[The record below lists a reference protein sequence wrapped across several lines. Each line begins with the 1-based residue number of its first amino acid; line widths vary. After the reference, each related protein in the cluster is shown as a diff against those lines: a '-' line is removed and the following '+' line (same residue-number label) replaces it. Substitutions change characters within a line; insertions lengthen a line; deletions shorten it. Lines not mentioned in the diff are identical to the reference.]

1 MAAVAPGGACPFC
14 AGAQTVYA
22 ESPRWRL
29 MRHAD
34 PVPLAG
40 WMMLVAR
47 EHRSGLDAMAPEEAG
62 EVGVA
67 LAAIAAAVRAETGC
81 ERTYSLT
88 FNEAVP
94 HLHLHVIP
102 RHAGDASTTSW
113 ALADR
118 YRATMR
124 QEIAPADAASA
135 ERTARAVADRALP
148 ALAAIGF
155 MRVG

>member
-1 MAAVAPGGACPFC
+1 MAAVGPGAACPFC
-14 AGAQTVYA
+14 AGGATVYA
-22 ESPRWRL
+22 ESPRWLL

-47 EHRSGLDAMAPEEAG
+47 AHRSGLDAMSADEAA

-67 LAAIAAAVRAETGC
+67 MSAIAAAVREVTGC
-81 ERTYSLT
+81 ERTYALT

-102 RHAGDASTTSW
+102 RHAADASTTSW

-124 QEIAPADAASA
+124 KEAAPAPAEAA
-135 ERTARAVADRALP
+135 ERVARAVADAALP
-148 ALAAIGF
+148 ALAALGF
-155 MRVG
+155 ARVG